1 MAWAAATGGRRKGG
15 DTMMFTGYR
24 EFDAYARNLRR
35 TVWARQLEQAAK
47 SISVASHDTTIGD
60 QPVGQGV
67 VTAMPDSARPTA
79 R

>member
-1 MAWAAATGGRRKGG
+1 
-15 DTMMFTGYR
+15 MMFTGYR

-47 SISVASHDTTIGD
+47 SVSVAGHDTTIGG
-60 QPVGQGV
+60 QPAGQAV
-67 VTAMPDSARPTA
+67 VTAIPDSARPTA

>member
-1 MAWAAATGGRRKGG
+1 
-15 DTMMFTGYR
+15 MMFTGYR

-47 SISVASHDTTIGD
+47 SVSVAGHDTTIGD
-60 QPVGQGV
+60 QPAGQAV
-67 VTAMPDSARPTA
+67 VTAIPDSARPTA